1 MVRSLSQGTY
11 AILDTET
18 TGMSASYGHIIE
30 LGILRIENGEVVKT
44 FNSLIKPGRPISHTI
59 MGITGITNEELEQAP
74 TFEDVAEEVL
84 ELLDDAVLVA
94 HNARFDYSFIKAEF
108 ARLEQRYTA
117 KTLCTVK
124 LSRFMFPQQAYHNLD
139 ALIEA
144 HSLTC
149 KARHRAF
156 DDAEVLWQF
165 FQTVEKK
172 HGEELLTSSINRALK
187 RHTLPSHLDPELI
200 KNIPNTPGVYI
211 FYNAEGDV
219 LYVGKSIKMRT
230 RVLSHFSNDVRSGK
244 ELTLCQ
250 ETADIEYRETSGEL
264 SALFLE
270 SQLVKEFSPVYN
282 RALRHVRELAVA
294 TRQKN
299 EESYATLSLEYT
311 GEIDPNTLPHVLAVC
326 RSKAQ
331 AKALLRKIAK
341 DHGLCEKLM
350 GLEKSAG
357 ACFGAQIGKCRGAC
371 VGKEGA
377 ESYNKRFEKAFSRY
391 KIKAWPFNGP
401 IAVRDEAEE
410 GEGVA
415 YVVDNW
421 CLTEVIHYSDDTQ
434 SSQPLS
440 TMFDLDSYKI
450 FSRFLLDKKN
460 AGKIVPL
467 EGIHRLPTDTIL
479 TY

>member
-1 MVRSLSQGTY
+1 MVRSLRKGTF
-11 AILDTET
+11 AIVDTET
-18 TGMSASYGHIIE
+18 TGMSATYGQIIE
-30 LGILRIENGEVVKT
+30 IGILRVENGEVVKT

-59 MGITGITNEELEQAP
+59 MGITGITNEELEDAP
-74 TFEDVAEEVL
+74 TFEDVAEEVFD
-84 ELLDDAVLVA
+84 LLDEAILVA

-124 LSRFMFPQQAYHNLD
+124 LSRRMFPEQAYHNLD
-139 ALIEA
+139 SVIEA
-144 HSLTC
+144 HNLTC

-165 FQTVEKK
+165 FNAIEKK
-172 HGEELLTSSINRALK
+172 HGEEVLTTAINGALK
-187 RHTLPSHLDPELI
+187 RHTLPSHLDPDLI
-200 KNIPNTPGVYI
+200 KSIPNTPGVYI

-244 ELTLCQ
+244 ELNLCQ
-250 ETADIEYRETSGEL
+250 ETADIEYRETNGEL

-294 TRQKN
+294 MRTKN
-299 EESYATLSLEYT
+299 DDAYTTLLLEYT
-311 GEIDPNTLPHVLAVC
+311 GEIEPHNLSHVLAVC

-350 GLEKSAG
+350 GLEKGSG
-357 ACFGAQIGKCRGAC
+357 ACFGQQIGRCLGAC
-371 VGKEGA
+371 VGKESA

-391 KIKAWPFNGP
+391 KIKSWPFNGP
-401 IAVRDEAEE
+401 IAVRDESEE

-421 CLTEVIHYSDDTQ
+421 CLTEVIQYSGDMQ
-434 SSQPLS
+434 SSQALS

-460 AGKIVPL
+460 AQKIVPF
-467 EGIHRLPTDTIL
+467 EGVRHAYAEHSL
-479 TY
+479 